1 MNNLIFDR
9 LKEIEKIGKKNHKL
23 IAKFLLDYQGDYRR
37 LKMQEISDA
46 TLTSNATIV
55 RFSQHLGF
63 GGFPEFKIEL
73 ENQVKIL
80 DGNQQ
85 ISELEFDSGNYLEDI
100 HSSLKMT
107 SNINPKSNIFNV
119 VNLIKNASNVDLFA
133 MGETNAVAKD
143 FALKLIRIGITATC
157 HEGIHTQHFVATNSN
172 EKTVSLGIS
181 FSGNTSETLHA
192 LKEAKEYGATT
203 VLIAKKHTKKPSYV
217 DHILFVECSES
228 AARVFSTISR
238 FSILYLLDLIY
249 MELIQTDYEYYN
261 NRLISTRL
269 KESK

>member
-1 MNNLIFDR
+1 MA
-9 LKEIEKIGKKNHKL
+9 G
-23 IAKFLLDYQGDYRR
+23 ALL
-37 LKMQEISDA
+37 E
-46 TLTSNATIV
+46 
-55 RFSQHLGF
+55 HLQIHLHF
-63 GGFPEFKIEL
+63 GGFPELKIEL
-73 ENQVKIL
+73 QNQSLIL
-80 DGNQQ
+80 EGNQQ
-85 ISELEFDSGNYLEDI
+85 ITELEFNSANYLEDI
-100 HSSLKMT
+100 SNSLKLT
-107 SNINPKSNIFNV
+107 TDCNKKNIILNL
-119 VNLIKNASNVDLFA
+119 VNLIKGANNVDIFA